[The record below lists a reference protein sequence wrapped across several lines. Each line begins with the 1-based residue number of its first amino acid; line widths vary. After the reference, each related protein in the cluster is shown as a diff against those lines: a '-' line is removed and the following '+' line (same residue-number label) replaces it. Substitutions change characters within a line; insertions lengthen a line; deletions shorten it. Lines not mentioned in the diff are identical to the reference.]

1 MSMVE
6 TTESTFVPLVLLEI
20 SFYLQNIFRAR
31 GVRLGAG
38 EKFKMKLNVCLSA
51 STLNSS
57 SFTFT
62 SRATRNAIMNLST
75 RLTAHSL
82 KPNALHNYATLRH
95 LSGFQGPDKRG
106 MGKEGGGKGDGGTH
120 RSHKG

>member
-1 MSMVE
+1 
-6 TTESTFVPLVLLEI
+6 
-20 SFYLQNIFRAR
+20 
-31 GVRLGAG
+31 
-38 EKFKMKLNVCLSA
+38 
-51 STLNSS
+51 
-57 SFTFT
+57 
-62 SRATRNAIMNLST
+62 MNLST